1 MRRRGSRVSAVD
13 RYDPG
18 SAIEALAD
26 AGIDFVLIGGLAG
39 IAHGSAYATYDLDV
53 MYSRERTNLERLAT
67 LLRDLGATLRGA
79 PPDLPFLLDAD
90 SLEEGGNF
98 TFETSYGALD
108 ILAHPEG
115 APKYEDVKKA
125 AVEIEFAGRRVLVA
139 SLDHLIA
146 MKDAAGRRKD
156 ELMATEYR
164 TLADEQRRQS

>member
-1 MRRRGSRVSAVD
+1 MSAAD

-18 SAIEALAD
+18 PAIEALAD

-39 IAHGSAYATYDLDV
+39 IAYGSAYPTYDLDI
-53 MYSRERTNLERLAT
+53 MYSRDRANLERLAA

-90 SLEEGGNF
+90 TLEEGGNF
-98 TFETSYGALD
+98 TFDTPYGALD
-108 ILAHPEG
+108 ILAYPEG
-115 APKYEDVKKA
+115 APKYADVKKA
-125 AVEIEFAGRRVLVA
+125 AAQIDFSGRPVWVA

-156 ELMATEYR
+156 QIMATEYR
-164 TLADEQRRQS
+164 TLADERERQS

>member
-1 MRRRGSRVSAVD
+1 VSTAD

-18 SAIEALAD
+18 PAIEALAD

-39 IAHGSAYATYDLDV
+39 IAHGSAYPTYDLDI
-53 MYSRERTNLERLAT
+53 MYSRDRANLERLAK

-90 SLEEGGNF
+90 TLEEGGNF
-98 TFETSYGALD
+98 TFDTPYGALD
-108 ILAHPEG
+108 ILAYPEG
-115 APKYEDVKKA
+115 APKYEEVKKA
-125 AVEIEFAGRRVLVA
+125 AAQIDYAGRSVRVA

-156 ELMATEYR
+156 QLMATEYR
-164 TLADEQRRQS
+164 TLADERQRQS